1 MSNEFILNVNKRD
14 LCNKG
19 ERKRSLKQGKIPGI
33 YYSHDSKESISFYIE
48 SKELIKAQKSDSRIF
63 NINVGSK
70 KRNVLFK
77 AIQYHPVTDQ
87 AMHIDL
93 YGIKMDQVVS
103 IKVGLILTGSAE
115 GVKEGGVLV
124 QVLNELDVS
133 CLPMDIPNEIQ
144 VDVSD
149 LEIGQNIKVSDLTVD
164 DKIKIETN
172 LDEIIAS
179 VTQAMKEE
187 EVVVEVDE
195 DAEFLEGDEIEGE
208 GADKEEESSDKPKEE
223 SSEDSKETKG
233 QKE

>member
-33 YYSHDSKESISFYIE
+33 YYSHDSKESIPFYIE

-63 NINVGSK
+63 SINVGSK

-103 IKVGLILTGSAE
+103 IKVGLVLTGSAE

-133 CLPMDIPNEIQ
+133 CLPMNIPNEIQ

-149 LEIGQNIKVSDLTVD
+149 LEIGQNIKVSDLTLD

-195 DAEFLEGDEIEGE
+195 DAEFLEGEEVEGE
-208 GADKEEESSDKPKEE
+208 GTDKEEESSDKPKEE
-223 SSEDSKETKG
+223 SSEDGKETKE

>member
-1 MSNEFILNVNKRD
+1 
-14 LCNKG
+14 
-19 ERKRSLKQGKIPGI
+19 
-33 YYSHDSKESISFYIE
+33 
-48 SKELIKAQKSDSRIF
+48 
-63 NINVGSK
+63 
-70 KRNVLFK
+70 
-77 AIQYHPVTDQ
+77 
-87 AMHIDL
+87 MHIDL

-149 LEIGQNIKVSDLTVD
+149 LEIGQNIKVSDLTID
-164 DKIKIETN
+164 DKIKIETS

-187 EVVVEVDE
+187 EVVVEEVDE
-195 DAEFLEGDEIEGE
+195 DAEFLEGEEVEGE
-208 GADKEEESSDKPKEE
+208 GEDKEEESSDKPKEE
-223 SSEDSKETKG
+223 SSEDSKETK
-233 QKE
+233 E